1 LKETKKGGR
10 VVSILGVGACKE
22 GSSHF
27 DVDVEYI
34 SIFPHTLPI
43 RFSEKSSMTASLGGQ
58 EEDPRV
64 AVASICLAAG
74 LRSSLDVESWESEEE
89 MLDSSSNSSR
99 ERFLEREGLM
109 LM

>member
-10 VVSILGVGACKE
+10 IVSILGVGACKE

-34 SIFPHTLPI
+34 SISPTLSPSD
-43 RFSEKSSMTASLGGQ
+43 SERSSMTASLGGR

-64 AVASICLAAG
+64 AVAPVHSAAG
-74 LRSSLDVESWESEEE
+74 LRSPLDIESWESEEE
-89 MLDSSSNSSR
+89 TLDSSWNLSR